1 MFVERTVFVGPTTFV
16 GRTSFVGCTSFVGRT
31 AELALLHA
39 ELRAAAAGHA
49 RTVVIDGPEGIGKT
63 ALVRRLVD
71 GEAAELGCRVL
82 AVAGEEGERGLGLG
96 LLRELAVETGR
107 LLAPVHRPPSDL
119 PGPERVTA
127 AAQAV
132 CDALAAAA
140 AVGPVVL
147 VVDDAQWADTASLH
161 ALGYVLRRLRG
172 LPVLAI
178 VACRDLGGAWLP
190 DGLRRLL
197 TADDTVHVPLGG
209 LSATSLAD
217 LSATMP
223 WATDRR
229 AGSVAGSCGASPRVS
244 VPPLDGP
251 CSVWS
256 RRADRLSGPGVGPSG
271 ALSPVS
277 DGLLESRASARGAV
291 SEGPGRASGAG
302 ALLAGAGSAPAGRAG
317 GLSAEAAERLRDH
330 TLGNPLH
337 ARALLATV
345 PVHVLEDLAVRLP
358 APETYA
364 RPFARRLG
372 SCAPATGRL
381 VIACAVLGDNC
392 PLHVAAA
399 VAGGL
404 DDPLNALE
412 EAVTLGLLRE
422 LPGRL
427 AAFPDP
433 LARAA
438 VYDGLGAGARA
449 RLHLAAA
456 SATGDAGTSL
466 RHRAAAADGP
476 DDGLADELTGYAA
489 KAAQHGRW
497 REAADHLDLAAGLI
511 DPALAPAR
519 RDGLRTA
526 ALEHVLIGGDV
537 LRATRLAAALGGPDA
552 EPDPARSYVLGRLAL
567 AAGRF
572 DEAGSLL
579 TEAWR
584 RREPGFAADVAEQ
597 LAWLHL
603 LTGDPGAAVR
613 WARLAL
619 AQPIQGTVAHP
630 YDVLALARATA
641 TVRVDVGGAHAGD
654 VAGQGGP
661 GDDATVSGRP
671 ASTAGVHGSGPR
683 AGEGGDGM
691 GGTGVRGAGAGGDGT
706 GCTAVRHAGGTAV
719 CGAARDGGS
728 LGGVVVC
735 GAAADNDGMGSAAGC
750 GVAGYGGGLGGAGV
764 CHAVV
769 DDGGCGGGRGGGD
782 AGSGGLGEALAWLGR
797 DEPERACAVLRRVV
811 AQDGKAGLT
820 HHRLLAAGLLA
831 AAEHRAARWDDA
843 AARAEGA
850 LAEAAA
856 LGQRWLLPLLP
867 AACAAPLAAQGRDEE
882 AVAYAR
888 AAMSEARRLR
898 HAFGEAQAGLAL
910 ALLGAEDA
918 PPPGDVAGPFVPDPR
933 PRRVEVLIAAGRLS
947 EAERLLAD
955 LCEAGTGEGLG
966 ARRRAERGRLGG
978 LLLAAGNEP
987 GLAERSFE
995 RALAL
1000 VEHGVCPLEEAR
1012 VLLDLGRLLRRT
1024 GRRRAA
1030 AGRLAAAR
1038 AAFVRLGARSPA
1050 ERCLQ
1055 ELKACGLE
1063 THAPARLGLTP
1074 QELSTA
1080 TLVAHG
1086 LTNRQIAAEL
1096 LISVKTVEY
1105 HLGKIYAKLGIG
1117 SRVALAAKV
1126 TASGGGKAV

>member
-1 MFVERTVFVGPTTFV
+1 M
-16 GRTSFVGCTSFVGRT
+16 FVGRT

-39 ELRAAAAGHA
+39 ELRAAVAGRA
-49 RTVVIDGPEGIGKT
+49 RTVVIDGPEGVGKT

-71 GEAAELGCRVL
+71 GEAAGLGCRVL
-82 AVAGEEGERGLGLG
+82 AVAGAEGERGLGLG
-96 LLRELAVETGR
+96 LLRELALEAGR
-107 LLAPVHRPPSDL
+107 RLAPVHWPPSDL

-127 AAQAV
+127 AAQAL
-132 CDALAAAA
+132 CGALATASA
-140 AVGPVVL
+140 GGLVVL

-178 VACRDLGGAWLP
+178 VACRDLGGPWLP

-197 TADDTVHVPLGG
+197 TADDTVHVALDG
-209 LSATSLAD
+209 LSATALID
-217 LSATMP
+217 LSATMSCTP
-223 WATDRR
+223 DRLAGSMVGSCAVSEPS
-229 AGSVAGSCGASPRVS
+229 AGSVVGPRSALSPVLDGLLEPAAGSCGV
-244 VPPLDGP
+244 VPEGP
-251 CSVWS
+251 
-256 RRADRLSGPGVGPSG
+256 D
-271 ALSPVS
+271 
-277 DGLLESRASARGAV
+277 RASW
-291 SEGPGRASGAG
+291 AG
-302 ALLAGAGSAPAGRAG
+302 AWLAGAGSAAAGRAG
-317 GLSAEAAERLRDH
+317 VLSAEAAERLRDH

-345 PVHVLEDLAVRLP
+345 PLHVLEDLAVRLP

-381 VIACAVLGDNC
+381 VTACAVLGDGC

-399 VAGGL
+399 VAGGV
-404 DDPLNALE
+404 DDPLSALE

-427 AAFPDP
+427 VAFPDP

-438 VYDGLGAGARA
+438 AYDGLGAGARA
-449 RLHLAAA
+449 RWHLAAA
-456 SATGDAGTSL
+456 SVAGDTGTSL
-466 RHRAAAADGP
+466 RHRAAAAGGP
-476 DDGLADELTGYAA
+476 DDGLADELAGYAA

-497 REAADHLDLAAGLI
+497 REAAAHLDLAAGLI

-526 ALEHVLIGGDV
+526 ALEHVLVGGDV
-537 LRATRLAAALGGPDA
+537 LRATRLAATLGGSYV
-552 EPDPARSYVLGRLAL
+552 ELDPARSYVLGRLAL

-572 DEAGSLL
+572 DEAVPLL

-584 RREPGFAADVAEQ
+584 RREPAFAADVAEQ

-603 LTGDPGAAVR
+603 LTGDHGAAVH
-613 WARLAL
+613 WACLAL
-619 AQPIQGTVAHP
+619 AQPIQGTVARP

-641 TVRVDVGGAHAGD
+641 NGQPDYGGAAAAHLGD
-654 VAGQGGP
+654 AAGQGGC
-661 GDDATVSGRP
+661 GGRC
-671 ASTAGVHGSGPR
+671 
-683 AGEGGDGM
+683 GGDVG
-691 GGTGVRGAGAGGDGT
+691 
-706 GCTAVRHAGGTAV
+706 
-719 CGAARDGGS
+719 
-728 LGGVVVC
+728 
-735 GAAADNDGMGSAAGC
+735 N
-750 GVAGYGGGLGGAGV
+750 
-764 CHAVV
+764 
-769 DDGGCGGGRGGGD
+769 
-782 AGSGGLGEALAWLGR
+782 GGLGEAVAWLGW

-820 HHRLLAAGLLA
+820 HHRLLATGLLA
-831 AAEHRAARWDDA
+831 AAEHRAARWDEA

-856 LGQRWLLPLLP
+856 LGQRWLLPLLL
-867 AACAAPLAAQGRDEE
+867 AVCAAPLAAQGRDEE
-882 AVAYAR
+882 ALAHAR
-888 AAMSEARRLR
+888 AAMSAARRLR

-918 PPPGDVAGPFVPDPR
+918 PPGGDAAGPFVPDPR
-933 PRRVEVLIAAGRLS
+933 PPRIEALIAAGHLS
-947 EAERLLAD
+947 EAERLLAA
-955 LCEAGTGEGLG
+955 LCEAGTGDPRGRTAMGEDRAGREGEGPG
-966 ARRRAERGRLGG
+966 ARGQAEQVRLGG

-1038 AAFVRLGARSPA
+1038 AVFVRLGARSPA

-1055 ELKACGLE
+1055 ELEACGLE
-1063 THAPARLGLTP
+1063 THATARLGLTP

-1086 LTNRQIAAEL
+1086 LTNRQIAAQL

-1105 HLGKIYAKLGIG
+1105 HLGKIYTKLGIG

-1126 TASGGGKAV
+1126 TADGGGRPV